1 MWSRNRPMMTISSD
15 PNAPRPNAPG
25 YGDQGPAGAGGDVD
39 QNDMATETEDEP
51 EPVNDPGGRA

>member
-1 MWSRNRPMMTISSD
+1 MMTISSD
-15 PNAPRPNAPG
+15 PNQPRPNAPG

-51 EPVNDPGGRA
+51 EPVNDPGGLA